1 MKKFVIACFAMFAF
15 VGVTM
20 AQDAEKSAP
29 EFKFDKEVHDFDKV
43 TEGDKAKY
51 DFKFT
56 NVGSE
61 PLVITGVQA
70 SCGCTTPQWP
80 KEPINPGESSV
91 ITAVYNSKGR
101 PGSFNKAI
109 TITSNAKTPRKV
121 LYIKGTV
128 VKEQAPQLETPRV
141 GPTEGSGN

>member
-1 MKKFVIACFAMFAF
+1 MKKLVILLFAAFAF
-15 VGVTM
+15 AGVAT
-20 AQDAEKSAP
+20 AQEAGPD
-29 EFKFDKEVHDFDKV
+29 FKFEKEVHDFDKV
-43 TEGDKAKY
+43 TEGDKAKF

-56 NVGSE
+56 NVGTE

-80 KEPINPGESSV
+80 KEPIKPGESSV
-91 ITAVYNSKGR
+91 ISAVYNSKGR

-109 TITSNAKTPRKV
+109 TITSNAKTARKV

-128 VKEQAPQLETPRV
+128 VKEAPAPSLESPQL
-141 GPTEGSGN
+141 GPTEGNGK